1 MMKTAVRLAVLA
13 STALYAM
20 SSHAVVEAGHW
31 SVTNIATPSSN
42 GGNVAI
48 TLDQTIAGD
57 YTGTI
62 LNYAPA
68 SGTLSFVTLNVDE
81 GSELFLAQAGS
92 SFSNATAATPAFV
105 SLFSTSTTPI
115 KVGTDFYLAG
125 RTRSMT
131 DPGFSWSQTDFYS
144 SFGWAHVKVDAQ
156 GKLQILDSA
165 MAFREGGIVIG
176 TTQAIPEPGTYAL
189 MGIGLVG
196 MACLRKT
203 RKA

>member
-31 SVTNIATPSSN
+31 SVTNITPTGNS
-42 GGNVAI
+42 GNVAI
-48 TLDQTIAGD
+48 TLDQTISGD
-57 YTGTI
+57 VTGTI
-62 LNYAPA
+62 LNYSPA

-92 SFSNATAATPAFV
+92 SFTNATAASPAFV

-203 RKA
+203 RKV